1 MRRFPGNSFFV
12 PALVVLALVFVAE
25 IRAVFV
31 IRNVTARARARG
43 EHWLRELKQF
53 QAAAPAATAEN
64 AVAIEEDLGRAG
76 RTLAVLQSDLTMRNT
91 AIAGWA
97 GVPVPADRWEAF
109 LDLSE
114 FVERTRERAA
124 RAGVGL
130 KLDERFGFSAY
141 ATEGPETGMIP
152 AVFRQRLVVE
162 ALMEGLL
169 DAKPLRLLSI
179 QRELPLPSGAPPSA
193 PSRMPAART
202 GARPADLFAME
213 PRLSSRGPGV
223 ADATAF
229 RLVFV
234 GTTGVLRRFLN
245 RLSRL
250 ELPVVVRCVEVE
262 PAAGP
267 DSAPVQP
274 DASGVKFLAPTMES
288 PVDAAENLVPV
299 ASPAFSKFT
308 VTVESIQFEPVRGLS
323 NTGEPAHPAA

>member
-1 MRRFPGNSFFV
+1 MRRFPGNSFFAL
-12 PALVVLALVFVAE
+12 ALVVLAVVFVAE
-25 IRAVFV
+25 IRAVFT
-31 IRNVTARARARG
+31 IRNGIARARARG
-43 EHWLRELKQF
+43 EHRLRELKQF
-53 QAAAPAATAEN
+53 QTTAPAATAEN
-64 AVAIEEDLGRAG
+64 AMAIEEDVGRAG
-76 RTLAVLQSDLTMRNT
+76 QALAALQSDLTMRNRV
-91 AIAGWA
+91 AAGWA

-130 KLDERFGFSAY
+130 KPDERFGFSAY
-141 ATEGPETGMIP
+141 ATEGPEAGMIP

-162 ALMEGLL
+162 ALMEGLF
-169 DAKPLRLLSI
+169 DSQPFRLLSI
-179 QRELPLPSGAPPSA
+179 QRETPLLAGAQPSS

-202 GARPADLFAME
+202 GARPADLFSME
-213 PRLSSRGPGV
+213 PRLSSRVPGV

-229 RLVFV
+229 RLAFV

-262 PAAGP
+262 PATGP
-267 DSAPVQP
+267 DSAPVEP
-274 DASGVKFLAPTMES
+274 IASGLNSLTPAAES
-288 PVDAAENLVPV
+288 SVDAAENLVPV

-308 VTVESIQFEPVRGLS
+308 VTVESIEFAFASGLS
-323 NTGEPAHPAA
+323 SRDEAAYPAT

>member
-12 PALVVLALVFVAE
+12 PALAVLALLFVAE
-25 IRAVFV
+25 IRAVFT
-31 IRNVTARARARG
+31 IRNGTARARARG
-43 EHWLRELKQF
+43 EHRLRELKQF

-64 AVAIEEDLGRAG
+64 AVTIEEDVGRAEQA
-76 RTLAVLQSDLTMRNT
+76 LAALQSDLTMRNRV
-91 AIAGWA
+91 AAGWA
-97 GVPVPADRWEAF
+97 RVPVPADRWKSF

-130 KLDERFGFSAY
+130 KPDERFGFSAY
-141 ATEGPETGMIP
+141 GTEGPETGMIP

-169 DAKPLRLLSI
+169 DAQPLRLLSI
-179 QRELPLPSGAPPSA
+179 QREGPLASGASPSA
-193 PSRMPAART
+193 PSRTPAARM
-202 GARPADLFAME
+202 GARPADLFVLE
-213 PRLSSRGPGV
+213 PRLSSRVAGV

-234 GTTGVLRRFLN
+234 GTTGVLRRLLN
-245 RLSRL
+245 RLSRF

-267 DSAPVQP
+267 DSAPVEP
-274 DASGVKFLAPTMES
+274 VASGLKFLAPTMES
-288 PVDAAENLVPV
+288 PADDAENLVPV

-308 VTVESIQFEPVRGLS
+308 VTVESIQFESAGGLFT
-323 NTGEPAHPAA
+323 TGEAAQPGA